1 MIMKDINGQFI
12 MDGCA
17 PDAPDRLDNPEQL
30 VTLLRSVGFLPLF
43 SNAIQGFSV
52 EEHVPSDLCGLVK
65 RMTLGSGR
73 ISEEG

>member
-1 MIMKDINGQFI
+1 MKDINGQFI

-52 EEHVPSDLCGLVK
+52 EEHVPSDLWWTG
-65 RMTLGSGR
+65 
-73 ISEEG
+73 EENDPWEWRHI

>member
-1 MIMKDINGQFI
+1 

-17 PDAPDRLDNPEQL
+17 TDAPDRLDNPEQL

-52 EEHVPSDLCGLVK
+52 EEHVPSDLWRTG
-65 RMTLGSGR
+65 
-73 ISEEG
+73 EENDPWEWRHI